1 MAGSVAEGGER
12 GEGRGAGD
20 GGGGATAVEERSGVK
35 RIRLAEEFF
44 AAGKADLGVAHLA
57 YVLRREP
64 ENRVAAERL
73 VSALVYRDFPRM
85 VTPIRVPIEGM
96 SLVRGGRFSDDGTEV
111 LGGVRGA
118 NSIYR
123 WDAVT
128 GEREVLVEDAK
139 HPFMAV
145 AFSPDS
151 RWIAAVLTFEA
162 EHQDGLRGGSV
173 VVWDGES
180 REIVCEHELVSGL
193 GVAFDPSG
201 KRLVGWSELGEA
213 KVWRV
218 GDWEQVGK
226 TMQHDLDKLY
236 RDINMMDFS
245 ADGELLVS
253 VSDEKVARVWRT
265 DSGEEVCPPLPHTF
279 YVFWPTSAPMESMW

>member
-1 MAGSVAEGGER
+1 MRRHRKAL
-12 GEGRGAGD
+12 
-20 GGGGATAVEERSGVK
+20 ATAAVSVGVLLVGLVASLWQGVLLREANVEKDGALATAEAVQLQLKNDQVSE

-111 LGGVRGA
+111 FGGVRGA

-218 GDWEQVGK
+218 GDCGSKWGRRCS
-226 TMQHDLDKLY
+226 M
-236 RDINMMDFS
+236 
-245 ADGELLVS
+245 
-253 VSDEKVARVWRT
+253 
-265 DSGEEVCPPLPHTF
+265 
-279 YVFWPTSAPMESMW
+279 TSTNSTGIST